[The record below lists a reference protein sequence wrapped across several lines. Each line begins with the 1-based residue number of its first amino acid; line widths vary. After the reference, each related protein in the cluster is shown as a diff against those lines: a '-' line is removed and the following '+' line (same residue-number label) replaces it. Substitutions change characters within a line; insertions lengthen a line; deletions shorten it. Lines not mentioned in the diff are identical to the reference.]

1 MLIKLTETSDKKEN
15 LKIARHKKH
24 IAHIDSKIRMTV
36 EFLLKMIQ
44 DRRQWSKIFKVLKAN
59 KNKNKPKTTTR
70 NKINPPNWQLR
81 ILHSA
86 KISSRNKS

>member
-1 MLIKLTETSDKKEN
+1 MLPKHMLIKLTETSDKKEN

-44 DRRQWSKIFKVLKAN
+44 DRRQWSKIFKVLKA
-59 KNKNKPKTTTR
+59 KKTKTNQKQQRET
-70 NKINPPNWQLR
+70 K
-81 ILHSA
+81 
-86 KISSRNKS
+86 